1 MRSVTAVFPILLT
14 LAAANGHI
22 SCACNSINPGTDWVF
37 NWELTKYACKKNFA
51 GAANYDEGTG
61 RCVRVGVNE
70 IDGDQWLADCRQAG
84 TVDGYYRYKKD
95 DTVDTSVQLWV
106 WKASSTCD

>member
-1 MRSVTAVFPILLT
+1 MRSVTAIFPVLLT
-14 LAAANGHI
+14 LAAASGHL
-22 SCACNSINPGTDWVF
+22 SCACNSITPGTNWVF
-37 NWELTKYACKKNFA
+37 NWELTKYACKHNYQ
-51 GAANYDEGTG
+51 GQANYDSGTG
-61 RCVRVGVNE
+61 RCVPIGVAQ

-95 DTVDTSVQLWV
+95 DTVDLSTTLWV